1 MSWVFLGGAWLLIY
15 MRISA
20 WVGGLLYR
28 RIGLVRALSLGTKN
42 PFHNRV
48 RLAERIQEMYTC
60 LGRFAVV

>member
-1 MSWVFLGGAWLLIY
+1 MLIY